1 MSLRYVE
8 GPTPVLSESCGAC
21 SANVSTWTATTRV
34 GSKEAEAG
42 NAAGNCDGPCHR
54 EVVPKV
60 APAMPDGSAKFTP
73 PESNLPRLE
82 GMKKVREL
90 PPRALVADDNSDL
103 QAIFSRQLNLL
114 GFEVVGVGN
123 GRDAVDLALAACQA
137 GNAFDLILMDLEM
150 PIIDGYE
157 ATRRI
162 RAGGYSGPILA
173 LSAHSSDDHVLDC
186 IKMGCNGCIC
196 KPIEWVQLAH
206 LIHRFVPGRSAPGP
220 IVIPDH

>member
-1 MSLRYVE
+1 
-8 GPTPVLSESCGAC
+8 
-21 SANVSTWTATTRV
+21 
-34 GSKEAEAG
+34 
-42 NAAGNCDGPCHR
+42 
-54 EVVPKV
+54 
-60 APAMPDGSAKFTP
+60 
-73 PESNLPRLE
+73 
-82 GMKKVREL
+82 MKKVREL

-162 RAGGYSGPILA
+162 RAGGYSGPILGSVRTQA
-173 LSAHSSDDHVLDC
+173 TTT
-186 IKMGCNGCIC
+186 
-196 KPIEWVQLAH
+196 
-206 LIHRFVPGRSAPGP
+206 F
-220 IVIPDH
+220 